1 MERKVVWMPIA
12 LEDYQGIIDF
22 LLIVWNI
29 EVINEFEELILASID
44 RVKLNP
50 TSFVLIF
57 GNVRKIIV
65 HKNVTLFYQFKVKEN
80 TIEILSIFDN
90 RQHPN
95 KLKL

>member
-1 MERKVVWMPIA
+1 MERKIVWMPIA
-12 LEDYQGIIDF
+12 LEDYQRIIDY

-29 EVINEFEELILASID
+29 EIINEFEKLILESID
-44 RVKLNP
+44 RIKLNP

-57 GNVRKIIV
+57 GNVRKVIV
-65 HKNVTLFYQFKVKEN
+65 HKNVTLFYQYKVMEN

-90 RQHPN
+90 RQHPS